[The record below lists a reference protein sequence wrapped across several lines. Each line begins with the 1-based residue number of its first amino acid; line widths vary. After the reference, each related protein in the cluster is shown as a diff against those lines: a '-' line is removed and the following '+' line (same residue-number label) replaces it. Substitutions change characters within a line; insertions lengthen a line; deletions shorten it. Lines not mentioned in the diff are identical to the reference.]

1 MTPQY
6 LFEMGDERGNVQS
19 TGTPLLS
26 NLCSLCSR
34 DFPNY
39 KKKQKKLQVI
49 TLHHFLFN
57 LHIKVINFKL
67 FQLHSVHHAGEQKIK
82 TISRSSFL
90 HIAELYS
97 SFFLFFFFFLPPIG
111 LQQNQPNDIS
121 YASNFDF
128 HTSFVLYLA
137 PFFISPPNFPRF
149 QVERI
154 SNSVHKGKEKKEET
168 TKNLWICAWQ
178 VQKVFWGLMISSY
191 LYSYY

>member
-39 KKKQKKLQVI
+39 KKKLKKLQVI

-97 SFFLFFFFFLPPIG
+97 SFFLFFFSSFPPQVCSKISQMTLAMLQISISTLLSFCISLLFSSHHLTSPDFKWNESQTLCIKGKRKKRKLPRTYG
-111 LQQNQPNDIS
+111 
-121 YASNFDF
+121 
-128 HTSFVLYLA
+128 FVLG
-137 PFFISPPNFPRF
+137 RF
-149 QVERI
+149 RKFSGV
-154 SNSVHKGKEKKEET
+154 
-168 TKNLWICAWQ
+168 
-178 VQKVFWGLMISSY
+178 
-191 LYSYY
+191 